1 MQETV
6 AEFSDVPGPEEIAA
20 AERAAEVLTQVIDR
34 QGAVVPA
41 VVPAVVWP
49 AQALLLSLANT
60 LLLER
65 DQLEARISDQQVPL
79 VLTALRRRKGERDHL
94 PLLTANDRG

>member
-1 MQETV
+1 
-6 AEFSDVPGPEEIAA
+6 
-20 AERAAEVLTQVIDR
+20 
-34 QGAVVPA
+34 
-41 VVPAVVWP
+41 VVWP